1 MSLLKNPH
9 VIDQIEYGVGV
20 YEKESSG
27 KKKDV
32 DYIVLELAGGG
43 ELFDFIAISGAFSE
57 PLARFYFK

>member
-9 VIDQIEYGVGV
+9 VIDQIEYGEGT
-20 YEKESSG
+20 YEKASG

-32 DYIVLELAGGG
+32 SYIVLELASGG

-57 PLARFYFK
+57 PLARYYFK